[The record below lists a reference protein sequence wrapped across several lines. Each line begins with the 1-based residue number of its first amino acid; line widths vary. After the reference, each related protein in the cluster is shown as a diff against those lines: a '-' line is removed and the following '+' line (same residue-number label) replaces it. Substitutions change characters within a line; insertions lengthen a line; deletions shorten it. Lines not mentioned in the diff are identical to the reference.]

1 MTQLFFITGTDTD
14 AGKTSFAVAWLK
26 HLNSQGFLTQ
36 GIKPIA
42 SGGLS
47 TPKGVHNDDALAI
60 QSAMS
65 LTLPYSQINPIALTD
80 PIAPHIAAERE
91 GRSLKAADIIEMV
104 ESRVDPRADVCLIEG
119 AGGWFTPLNSHE
131 TYADV
136 VTQAN
141 WPVIV
146 VVGMKLGC
154 LNHALLTMAN
164 LTQRGI
170 QTVGWIAN
178 IMVEPMTAL
187 SENLAYLDS
196 ALPVPRL
203 ATLHSQH
210 RLSVGKLAESVTSPA
225 L

>member
-1 MTQLFFITGTDTD
+1 MKRMAD
-14 AGKTSFAVAWLK
+14 A
-26 HLNSQGFLTQ
+26 
-36 GIKPIA
+36 
-42 SGGLS
+42 
-47 TPKGVHNDDALAI
+47 
-60 QSAMS
+60 
-65 LTLPYSQINPIALTD
+65 
-80 PIAPHIAAERE
+80 
-91 GRSLKAADIIEMV
+91 SLK
-104 ESRVDPRADVCLIEG
+104 R
-119 AGGWFTPLNSHE
+119 T
-131 TYADV
+131 
-136 VTQAN
+136 

-210 RLSVGKLAESVTSPA
+210 RLSVGKSSRRV
-225 L
+225 